1 MLGQKLCGAA
11 EAVTRYIRDTRLPWG
26 GIHILLAGD
35 FLQLPPVKCVS
46 ITRPPNEKNGDTKYS
61 WYLAAYELFQRCN
74 YHVFLTDNMRQKD
87 DTVFQGILERMHWGV
102 NTQADLDLLN
112 RRCLDHPEFDVEH
125 HFAAYT
131 GKVTVE
137 DYFSPMA
144 ISTNRNR
151 CGFNIENIY
160 AFAKKEQR
168 CVYEILADSSRV
180 ANRVM
185 IQRLKYSD
193 DDFTHKIPFLLTFHT
208 LAMPAMIT
216 KRIPELEP
224 VQCIANGTL
233 GFIVGFVHQG
243 SDIACMTPS
252 YIDDDRQFRIS
263 INDNGVVVK
272 RFKRNPAYLLFKVR
286 GCKRQLVKQYPV
298 GVVAIPLAA
307 YQAKFKPPN
316 AKKERTMTVWTFP
329 VIPAYAMTPEKL
341 QGVTLDNELYVS
353 TLDNRSPQI
362 LYVVFSRVRA
372 LIYLILTE

>member
-1 MLGQKLCGAA
+1 
-11 EAVTRYIRDTRLPWG
+11 
-26 GIHILLAGD
+26 
-35 FLQLPPVKCVS
+35 
-46 ITRPPNEKNGDTKYS
+46 
-61 WYLAAYELFQRCN
+61 
-74 YHVFLTDNMRQKD
+74 
-87 DTVFQGILERMHWGV
+87 MHWGV
-102 NTQADLDLLN
+102 NTEKDLDILN
-112 RRCLDHPEFDVEH
+112 HRCLDHPEFNIER
-125 HFAAYT
+125 HFARYT
-131 GKVTVE
+131 SKVE

-151 CGFNIENIY
+151 CSFNIENIY
-160 AFAKKEQR
+160 AFAKKEER
-168 CVYEILADSSRV
+168 CVYEILADSSRA
-180 ANRVM
+180 ANRAM

-193 DDFTHKIPFLLTFHT
+193 DDFTHKVPFLISFHT

-243 SDIACMTPS
+243 SDIACMSPD
-252 YIDDDRQFRIS
+252 YIDDDSRFRIS

-272 RFKRNPAYLLFKVR
+272 RFKQNPAYLLFKVR

-316 AKKERTMTVWTFP
+316 AKKDRTMSVWTFP
-329 VIPAYAMTPEKL
+329 VIPAYALTPEKL
-341 QGVTLDNELYVS
+341 QGITLDNELYVS

-372 LIYLILTE
+372 LIYLILTERLTMEYVRKFLPSKEIITVMKDLVEKIQLPSYATPEVQQQFAEWKHTQTQYAKMALKLHDSKIRTQVALRALVKGTVTVASK

>member
-1 MLGQKLCGAA
+1 
-11 EAVTRYIRDTRLPWG
+11 
-26 GIHILLAGD
+26 
-35 FLQLPPVKCVS
+35 
-46 ITRPPNEKNGDTKYS
+46 
-61 WYLAAYELFQRCN
+61 
-74 YHVFLTDNMRQKD
+74 
-87 DTVFQGILERMHWGV
+87 
-102 NTQADLDLLN
+102 
-112 RRCLDHPEFDVEH
+112 
-125 HFAAYT
+125 
-131 GKVTVE
+131 
-137 DYFSPMA
+137 
-144 ISTNRNR
+144 
-151 CGFNIENIY
+151 
-160 AFAKKEQR
+160 
-168 CVYEILADSSRV
+168 VYEILADSSRV

-372 LIYLILTE
+372 LIYLILTEQLTMEYVRKFLPSKEIITVMKDLVEKIELPCYATPEERQKFAAWKQMQTEYANTALKLHDLKIRSQIALRALVLGK